1 MLISTYRAETNLT
14 LAHLD
19 FDLYL
24 QKDPGKVNEFY
35 NNSHGS
41 VAAITLFYIRMS
53 NFCGLRLNVLKYF
66 EDFSRLKCS

>member
-1 MLISTYRAETNLT
+1 MLISTYRAETSLT

-35 NNSHGS
+35 NNVHM
-41 VAAITLFYIRMS
+41 A
-53 NFCGLRLNVLKYF
+53 VLQQLHSFIKECLIF
-66 EDFSRLKCS
+66 AG